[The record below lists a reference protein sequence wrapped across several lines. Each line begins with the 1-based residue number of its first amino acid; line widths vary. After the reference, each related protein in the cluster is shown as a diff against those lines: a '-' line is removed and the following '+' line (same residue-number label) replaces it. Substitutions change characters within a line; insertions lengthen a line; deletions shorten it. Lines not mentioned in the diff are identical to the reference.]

1 MWLADTGFNTG
12 KLATLGTVNIQ
23 GTSDDLLYQ
32 TQRYDKSRNPEL
44 VYSFPVANGGYT
56 VNLHLYRHNSGPLP
70 MTAVVAISIKMSPNA
85 PLRAIITE
93 NVNLLQQG
101 QEITVTRFSLDDVGS
116 LVPGSVHDLP
126 RPLRSGPC

>member
-1 MWLADTGFNTG
+1 
-12 KLATLGTVNIQ
+12 
-23 GTSDDLLYQ
+23 
-32 TQRYDKSRNPEL
+32 
-44 VYSFPVANGGYT
+44 
-56 VNLHLYRHNSGPLP
+56 

-126 RPLRSGPC
+126 RPLRSGPG